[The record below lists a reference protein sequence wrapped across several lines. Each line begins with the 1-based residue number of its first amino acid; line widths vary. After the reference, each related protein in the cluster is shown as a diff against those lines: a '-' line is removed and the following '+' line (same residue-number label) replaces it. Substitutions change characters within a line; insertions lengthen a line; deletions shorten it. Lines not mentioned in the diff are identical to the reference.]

1 MGGRASKS
9 KGSRRERQVVQILR
23 DAGESAERVPLSG
36 SAGGSFSGDIEW
48 LGRPWEVKA
57 RSSGQGWQT
66 LERWLEQSEVAGLVL
81 VADRQAPRVY
91 LRLSDLLGLL
101 HAEKHGP
108 SESAIDGPS
117 ADAIGRA
124 DRPDS

>member
-23 DAGESAERVPLSG
+23 DAGEDAERVPLSG

-48 LGRPWEVKA
+48 LGQTWEVKA

-66 LERWLEQSEVAGLVL
+66 LERWLKQSEVAGLVL

-101 HAEKHGP
+101 HAE
-108 SESAIDGPS
+108 ESQLS
-117 ADAIGRA
+117 KK
-124 DRPDS
+124 